1 MIKNIQLGHLDVL
14 AVPGKPLRGV
24 HLDEF
29 ETLQAK
35 QKIVVSPPRQ
45 HEHPFKKVVK
55 NFP

>member
-24 HLDEF
+24 HFDEF

-35 QKIVVSPPRQ
+35 QKIVVSPPGQ

-55 NFP
+55 DFP